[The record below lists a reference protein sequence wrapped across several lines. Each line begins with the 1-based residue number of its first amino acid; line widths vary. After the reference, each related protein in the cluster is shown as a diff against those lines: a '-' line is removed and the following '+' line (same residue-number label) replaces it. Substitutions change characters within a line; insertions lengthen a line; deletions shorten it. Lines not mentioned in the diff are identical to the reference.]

1 MYDVAFTDR
10 TPNGV
15 INIMILRVTP
25 LTVLTDIGPALSRYL
40 ALGFERMETGD
51 AGCVGLRAGDT
62 YLILATAAHM
72 ARQFQ
77 PDTVGRLTGRTTPYL
92 YVQSLDDALSR
103 LPASATVVER
113 TVTDHGTA
121 EALVEDA
128 GQCMILVQKIAA

>member
-1 MYDVAFTDR
+1 
-10 TPNGV
+10 
-15 INIMILRVTP
+15 MILRVTP
-25 LTVLTDIGPALSRYL
+25 LTVLSDIGPALSRYL
-40 ALGFERMETGD
+40 ALCFETMETGD

-77 PDTVGRLTGRTTPYL
+77 PDTVERLTERTTPYL
-92 YVQSLDDALSR
+92 YVRSLDEALSR

-113 TVTDHGTA
+113 AVTDHGTA

-128 GQCMILVQKIAA
+128 GEFMILVQKIASRQSP